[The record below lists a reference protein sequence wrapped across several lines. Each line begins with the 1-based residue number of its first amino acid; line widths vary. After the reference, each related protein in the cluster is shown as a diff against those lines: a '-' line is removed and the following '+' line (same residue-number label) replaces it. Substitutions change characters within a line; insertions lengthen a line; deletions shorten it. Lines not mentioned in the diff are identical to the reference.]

1 MAPNTITIQVDP
13 QVAQAYNAGSA
24 EDQQKMQ
31 LLLNIWLKELTQA
44 PAMSLSQLMDDISDK
59 AQARGL
65 TPEELDAILNE
76 E

>member
-13 QVAQAYNAGSA
+13 QVAQSYNAGSA
-24 EDQQKMQ
+24 EDRQKMQ

-44 PAMSLSQLMDDISDK
+44 PSMSLSQLMDDISDR
-59 AQARGL
+59 ALARGL